1 MSSLMAL
8 TRTLDWFRPTSRAIS
23 VRLKPACASFRSCRS
38 SSVVQGERLI
48 SSPPSRLYCFCSGGR
63 GLSAGSGG
71 DSGAPSAAGTAPLSP
86 AASAQSPAQIFVP
99 LTVPTSLQPIS
110 VCDFCCALTW
120 QLSAVGIGRRQP
132 LKSRPSSESTAL
144 SFAAS
149 NFPLSTR
156 KPIEG
161 ER

>member
-48 SSPPSRLYCFCSGGR
+48 SSPPSQLYCFCSGGR

-86 AASAQSPAQIFVP
+86 AASAQSPAQILVP

-110 VCDFCCALTW
+110 VCDFCCGFDLAAFGGGDWAKATAEKQTVIRINSALIRC
-120 QLSAVGIGRRQP
+120 LKFSAINQ
-132 LKSRPSSESTAL
+132 ET
-144 SFAAS
+144 
-149 NFPLSTR
+149 N
-156 KPIEG
+156 
-161 ER
+161 